1 MRLAFKYNDGG
12 RSLAGYK
19 GNTGD
24 CVVRAI
30 AIAAQLPYAKVY
42 NDLATLNEA
51 KGYKRSARY
60 GTGRNVYE
68 NYLKSLGWVWVPTM
82 RIGQGCK
89 VHLRKSDLPDGR
101 LIVRVSKHMVAV
113 INGEIHDS
121 NDCSRNGTRCVYGYF
136 VKGQ

>member
-1 MRLAFKYNDGG
+1 MRLAFKFNDGG

-30 AIAAQLPYAKVY
+30 AIAAELPYSQVY
-42 NDLATLNEA
+42 ETISEMNKAVGH
-51 KGYKRSARY
+51 KKSARN

-68 NYLKSLGWVWVPTM
+68 KYLKSLGWTWVPTM
-82 RIGQGCK
+82 KIGQGCK
-89 VHLRKSDLPDGR
+89 VHLRKSELPNGR
-101 LIVRVSKHMVAV
+101 LVVRVSGHLVAV

-121 NDCSRNGTRCVYGYF
+121 NDCSRDGSRCVYGYF
-136 VKGQ
+136 IKN